1 MAQKTV
7 YKEQYAEVI
16 KRQVENF
23 QKEAEVEHLRRDLHE
38 LKKKMDEMMQIK
50 ATQSTEL
57 AITKMRLEMSDPSYR
72 YEQKILVKV
81 ANAFR
86 KTAMTPD
93 QLFHSMDKDHNGAL
107 SHSEFKTALDQTGV
121 DLS

>member
-7 YKEQYAEVI
+7 YKEQYADVI

-23 QKEAEVEHLRRDLHE
+23 QKEAEVEHLRRDMHE
-38 LKKKMDEMMQIK
+38 FRKQMDEMIQIK
-50 ATQSTEL
+50 ATLSTEM

-72 YEQKILVKV
+72 YEQTILIKV

-93 QLFHSMDKDHNGAL
+93 QLFTMMDKDHDGSL
-107 SHSEFKTALDQTGV
+107 SHSEFKSALDQTGV